1 MTGRPLPK
9 ARTRKPAPKNDPT
22 AQSGGAGHGFEG
34 VPPAVLAAWRL
45 AQQRTPQR
53 EPGPDFLGTRQL
65 AAAWGVTQPVAA
77 RRVRQLQAA
86 GRIEASLRDII
97 DAGGRCYP
105 IPVYR
110 LLSAAAA

>member
-1 MTGRPLPK
+1 M
-9 ARTRKPAPKNDPT
+9 AR
-22 AQSGGAGHGFEG
+22 GFEG

-65 AAAWGVTQPVAA
+65 AEVWGVTQPVAVK
-77 RRVRQLQAA
+77 RVRQLQTA
-86 GRIEASLRDII
+86 GRIETSRRDII
-97 DAGGRCYP
+97 DAAGRCYP

-110 LLSAAAA
+110 LLPAAA